1 MIIVYFRHVSILGVF
16 MIGIIGGSGVYDIT
30 KEVETIEKKVIET
43 PYGKS
48 GEISL
53 FEIHGKKVAFMAR
66 HSGDHSCP
74 PHKINYRANIWGLH
88 SLGVKQIIATNAVG
102 SLDIEIHPGSL
113 VVVDDFIDFTT
124 LREKTFYDDEVV
136 HVDVSQPYCNRLRNQ
151 IIANKSAVT
160 EGDFVE
166 RGVYVCNE
174 GPRFESPAEIRM
186 FQKLGGNLVG
196 MTGLPEA
203 VLARE
208 KEMCYAS
215 ICIVSNYGASI
226 SPDKLTMDEVFEI
239 MELKS
244 SEIID
249 LIYKTIETLDVNY
262 ECPCLYA
269 LDGSGV

>member
-1 MIIVYFRHVSILGVF
+1 

-30 KEVETIEKKVIET
+30 KEAKNVEKKIIKT
-43 PYGKS
+43 PYGDS
-48 GEISL
+48 AEISL
-53 FEIHGKKVAFMAR
+53 FEIHGKKVAFMPR
-66 HSGDHSCP
+66 HSGDHSSP

-102 SLDIEIHPGSL
+102 SLNIEIHPGSL
-113 VVVDDFIDFTT
+113 VVVDDFIDFTSQ
-124 LREKTFYDDEVV
+124 RDKSFYDDEVI
-136 HVDVSQPYCNRLRNQ
+136 HVDVTESYCNRLRNH
-151 IIANKSAVT
+151 IIANKSVVSD
-160 EGDFVE
+160 GDLVE
-166 RGVYVCNE
+166 KGVYVCNE

-186 FQKLGGNLVG
+186 FQKLGGDVVG

-226 SPDKLTMDEVFEI
+226 SPTKLTMDEVFEI

-244 SEIID
+244 AEIID
-249 LIYKTIETLDVNY
+249 LIYKTIETIDNEY
-262 ECPCLYA
+262 DCPCLCA

>member
-1 MIIVYFRHVSILGVF
+1 

-30 KEVETIEKKVIET
+30 NEVKTIEKKVIKT
-43 PYGKS
+43 PYGDS
-48 GEISL
+48 AEISL
-53 FEIHGKKVAFMAR
+53 FEIHGKKVAFMPR

-74 PHKINYRANIWGLH
+74 PHKINYRANILGLH

-102 SLDIEIHPGSL
+102 SLDIEVHPGSL
-113 VVVDDFIDFTT
+113 VVIDDFIDFTSQ
-124 LREKTFYDDEVV
+124 RERTFYDDEVV
-136 HVDVSQPYCNRLRNQ
+136 HVDVTEPYCNRLRNQ
-151 IIANKSAVT
+151 IIANKSVVSD
-160 EGDFVE
+160 GDFVE
-166 RGVYVCNE
+166 KGVYVCNE

-186 FQKLGGNLVG
+186 FQKLGGDLVG

-226 SPDKLTMDEVFEI
+226 SLDKLTMDEVIEI
-239 MELKS
+239 MELKGA
-244 SEIID
+244 EIID
-249 LIYKTIETLDVNY
+249 LIYKTIETIDEDY
-262 ECPCLYA
+262 ECPCLSA